1 MKKHNSSINSLV
13 AALFKVC
20 LVAALVLGTFGSA
33 DAVTNG
39 RPDDNRHPYVG
50 LVSNGYFVCSGTLL
64 SPTVFL
70 TAAHCFPSGERVG
83 ITFDTNGF
91 YAENLVFYE
100 GTFHADPQ
108 FCIGCAPGLV
118 GFDTHD
124 VAVVE
129 LDLPVPTSVV
139 SSYGQLPTPNLVDTL
154 PMRTEVTIVGY
165 GVQNFVRG
173 GGPPRPGA
181 AFTRFFAP
189 SLLIQSN
196 NLISNEFIKMTANP
210 AQGNGGSC
218 FGDSGGAD
226 FLGNTNIILA
236 VNSFVTNGNCAGIT
250 YSYRV
255 DTPEALGFINQFLD

>member
-1 MKKHNSSINSLV
+1 MKKRTSSINLLV
-13 AALFKVC
+13 TTLFKIC
-20 LVAALVLGTFGSA
+20 LVVASVLGMSNSA

-39 RPDDNRHPYVG
+39 RPDGNLHPYVG
-50 LVSNGYFVCSGTLL
+50 LVTNFQFACSGTLL

-70 TAAHCFPSGERVG
+70 TAAHCFADGDRAY

-91 YAENLVFYE
+91 YAENLSFYA

-108 FCIGCAPGLV
+108 FCIGCAGGLI

-196 NLISNEFIKMTANP
+196 NLISNEFIKLTANP

-236 VNSFVTNGNCAGIT
+236 VNSFGTNGNCAGIT